1 MIQEVAVRQDHHH
14 DTRIQQIKKQT
25 INHHICIIILTFA
38 AYGWL
43 ELEAN
48 TVKKRRTVRLLMKI
62 ISISLFRGFIIIIL
76 LISDC

>member
-14 DTRIQQIKKQT
+14 DVRIQQT
-25 INHHICIIILTFA
+25 NNHHICIIILTFA
-38 AYGWL
+38 AYGLL